1 MSTEQTTDA
10 VIRALGKKALCI
22 DEMTQKPILDPA
34 DIPDDIHAESVGT
47 IGNYAITVDW
57 SDGHNTG
64 FFPYK
69 TIKELST

>member
-1 MSTEQTTDA
+1 MSQA
-10 VIRALGKKALCI
+10 PL
-22 DEMTQKPILDPA
+22 LDPKSVPA
-34 DIPDDIHAESVGT
+34 DIHAVSVGT

-69 TIKELST
+69 TIRELAVGG